1 FFFFFFFFL
10 LKNYFNWI
18 FFLSFLFRVPIR
30 PFNKTR
36 TLPLFFT
43 FGMLATPHPRPQENI
58 YANPSLATVST
69 PSAMSFPT
77 PSPHS
82 PAQFSTPTG
91 TMMAPTT
98 PQFSMTTQDVL
109 GQRLARPTTPTR
121 RRPDQIT
128 DLLSSASTTLTP
140 RTPIRSTST
149 PSRMPRGPRTPG
161 SPNTPRNSRK
171 ELFPNRRQSLHT
183 VNRIASALFTKNV
196 SSPSPG
202 LPDPSRKTKTQL
214 ATLRRR
220 FSFKNGNYPLKNV
233 NSEAMKELLQVEKDK
248 LRDQRVRRY
257 QQAQKEER
265 ERRWCKLRGIHIPSS
280 YNESRTVP
288 SAMARKLFSA
298 EESRQYGATGYLTP
312 ADEHSSLPVY
322 SFGPLHTPMAAA
334 PQRPQAYTMS
344 PPSPYSSLPE
354 LVTFS
359 PASTSSLPPSS
370 PVMDPGSPMYTTES
384 PRRSRRLSIRAAEKK
399 EKKEKAR
406 KIEEKAN
413 WYRQSTLAFLADPL
427 ESEPF
432 VFISHE
438 QNASNFEAED
448 TDAGTGEHAVK
459 RERGRLAV
467 LRKLFEMRKG
477 QFKAVRRRTSLEF
490 TKWMERGWK
499 WREERAKKYLEKG
512 KLAREWEVLKRRN
525 LFMFDPTNKRINL
538 GNKLNICGEYNPDL
552 DIDSSQRIYPPFDD
566 GSLPTTPTGTAPP
579 PASPYPVSPFEDQYN
594 FSPFEHVLLVY
605 GPNNDPASSGA
616 FVTVQ
621 TEDQVVKDE
630 VLHLLYASA
639 NILVYHT
646 FQAHGMNL
654 TLDTALEDYF
664 SIDIF
669 CDQGAQVK
677 GVAEYI
683 FMRRYLYI
691 DKLAVHHEYQRRG
704 IGTIMMLR
712 LLELAR
718 WRSKDVLLFA
728 LLPVVDFYRRWGF
741 EECPEWPYIEG
752 DAGVILRKKVAAP
765 ERFMRNG
772 PASV

>member
-1 FFFFFFFFL
+1 
-10 LKNYFNWI
+10 
-18 FFLSFLFRVPIR
+18 
-30 PFNKTR
+30 
-36 TLPLFFT
+36 
-43 FGMLATPHPRPQENI
+43 
-58 YANPSLATVST
+58 
-69 PSAMSFPT
+69 
-77 PSPHS
+77 
-82 PAQFSTPTG
+82 
-91 TMMAPTT
+91 
-98 PQFSMTTQDVL
+98 
-109 GQRLARPTTPTR
+109 
-121 RRPDQIT
+121 
-128 DLLSSASTTLTP
+128 
-140 RTPIRSTST
+140 
-149 PSRMPRGPRTPG
+149 
-161 SPNTPRNSRK
+161 
-171 ELFPNRRQSLHT
+171 
-183 VNRIASALFTKNV
+183 
-196 SSPSPG
+196 
-202 LPDPSRKTKTQL
+202 
-214 ATLRRR
+214 
-220 FSFKNGNYPLKNV
+220 
-233 NSEAMKELLQVEKDK
+233 
-248 LRDQRVRRY
+248 
-257 QQAQKEER
+257 
-265 ERRWCKLRGIHIPSS
+265 
-280 YNESRTVP
+280 
-288 SAMARKLFSA
+288 MARKLFSA
-298 EESRQYGATGYLTP
+298 EEPRQYGATGYLAP
-312 ADEHSSLPVY
+312 GPDEHSSLPVY
-322 SFGPLHTPMAAA
+322 SFGPSHTPMAAT
-334 PQRPQAYTMS
+334 PQWSQTYSAMS

-354 LVTFS
+354 LVTYS

-370 PVMDPGSPMYTTES
+370 PVIDPGSPMYTTES

-438 QNASNFEAED
+438 QNSSNFEAED
-448 TDAGTGEHAVK
+448 TDAGTEHAVK

-490 TKWMERGWK
+490 TRWMERGWK

-512 KLAREWEVLKRRN
+512 KVAREWEVLKRRN
-525 LFMFDPTNKRINL
+525 CRCLFVVALEIMQILSCSCSNCSASLKTVFMFDPTNKRINL

-566 GSLPTTPTGTAPP
+566 GSLPTTPTGTTVPS
-579 PASPYPVSPFEDQYN
+579 PASPYPISPFEDQYN
-594 FSPFEHVLLVY
+594 CSPFDHVLLVY

-630 VLHLLYASA
+630 ALHLLYASA
-639 NILVYHT
+639 NILVYQT

-765 ERFMRNG
+765 DRFSRTL
-772 PASV
+772 